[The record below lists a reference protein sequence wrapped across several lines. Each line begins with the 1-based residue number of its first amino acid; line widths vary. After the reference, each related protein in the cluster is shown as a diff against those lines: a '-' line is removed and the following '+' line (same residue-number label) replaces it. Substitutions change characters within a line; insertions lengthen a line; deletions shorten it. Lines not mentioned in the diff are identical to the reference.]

1 MVLRF
6 ALLPMPDTLQT
17 MVNFL
22 SKGGLF
28 MWPLLV
34 CSIVT
39 VATIVLAALTLRQR
53 KVLPLVIESEIE
65 RLTPGGSAER
75 LMRIVNE
82 DNSSLAGVVR
92 TALHHLRWPRAEN
105 IESVQTR
112 ARRELVRLERGL
124 IVLEV
129 VTGIAPLIGLI
140 GTVSG
145 LVHVFSGLGV
155 NTGASDTKAVAL
167 GISEALNCTI
177 FGLSIAVPALIAFSY
192 FSKKVEVMSVEME
205 SLVSDL
211 IAKCYFGRV
220 PSGEPTAARAMAQ
233 GPARTPHAPQP
244 ASG

>member
-1 MVLRF
+1 M
-6 ALLPMPDTLQT
+6 TETIQT
-17 MVNFL
+17 MVAFFT
-22 SKGGLF
+22 KGGLF
-28 MWPLLV
+28 MWPLLA

-39 VATIVLAALTLRQR
+39 VTTLVLSVLTLRER

-75 LMRIVNE
+75 LMRIVND
-82 DNSSLAGVVR
+82 DNSSLASVVR
-92 TALHHLRWPRAEN
+92 TALQHLRWPRAEN

-140 GTVSG
+140 GTVAG

-177 FGLSIAVPALIAFSY
+177 FGLSIAVPALIGFSY
-192 FSKKVEVMSVEME
+192 FSKKIEVMSVEME

-211 IAKCYFGRV
+211 IAKCYYGRV
-220 PSGEPTAARAMAQ
+220 PSGEAVLPPRTTSPAPARAPV
-233 GPARTPHAPQP
+233 G
-244 ASG
+244 

>member
-1 MVLRF
+1 MIEIF
-6 ALLPMPDTLQT
+6 QT
-17 MVNFL
+17 MMNFL
-22 SKGGLF
+22 NKGGLF
-28 MWPLLV
+28 MWPLLF

-39 VATIVLAALTLRQR
+39 VATIVLAALTLRQK

-75 LMRIVNE
+75 LIRIVN
-82 DNSSLAGVVR
+82 DDSSSLAGVVR
-92 TALHHLRWPRAEN
+92 TALQHLRWPRSEN

-145 LVHVFSGLGV
+145 LVHVFSGLGLS
-155 NTGASDTKAVAL
+155 TGASDTKAVAL

-177 FGLSIAVPALIAFSY
+177 FGLSIAVPALIGFSY
-192 FSKKVEVMSVEME
+192 FSKKIEVMSVEME

-211 IAKCYFGRV
+211 IAKCYYGRV
-220 PSGEPTAARAMAQ
+220 ASGDSNSPRAVAPAAVPARA
-233 GPARTPHAPQP
+233 PTR
-244 ASG
+244 

>member
-1 MVLRF
+1 MTE
-6 ALLPMPDTLQT
+6 TLHT
-17 MVNFL
+17 MLSFF
-22 SKGGLF
+22 SKGGPF
-28 MWPLLV
+28 MWPLLL

-39 VATIVLAALTLRQR
+39 VSTIVLAALTLREK

-65 RLTPGGSAER
+65 RLAPGGSPER
-75 LMRIVNE
+75 LLRIVN
-82 DNSSLAGVVR
+82 DDSSSLAGVVR
-92 TALHHLRWPRAEN
+92 TALQHLRWPRSEN

-155 NTGASDTKAVAL
+155 SGASDTKAVAL

-177 FGLSIAVPALIAFSY
+177 FGLSIAVPALIGFSY

-205 SLVSDL
+205 TLVSDL
-211 IAKCYFGRV
+211 IAKIYFGRV
-220 PSGEPTAARAMAQ
+220 PREEMPPPASRATAPAPARAPVA
-233 GPARTPHAPQP
+233 
-244 ASG
+244 

>member
-1 MVLRF
+1 MTDL
-6 ALLPMPDTLQT
+6 LQT
-17 MVNFL
+17 MVTFMN
-22 SKGGLF
+22 KGGPF
-28 MWPLLV
+28 MWPLLL

-39 VATIVLAALTLRQR
+39 VATIVMAAMTLRER

-65 RLTPGGSAER
+65 RLMPGGSAER
-75 LMRIVNE
+75 LVRIVN
-82 DNSSLAGVVR
+82 DDSSSLAGVVR
-92 TALHHLRWPRAEN
+92 TALQHLRWPRAEN

-140 GTVSG
+140 GTVAG
-145 LVHVFSGLGV
+145 LVHVFSGLGL

-177 FGLSIAVPALIAFSY
+177 FGLSIAVPALVAFSY

-211 IAKCYFGRV
+211 IAKCYYGRV
-220 PSGEPTAARAMAQ
+220 PSGEPVQSSRTTAPSARAPA
-233 GPARTPHAPQP
+233 GPV
-244 ASG
+244 G

>member
-1 MVLRF
+1 MNEILN
-6 ALLPMPDTLQT
+6 T
-17 MVNFL
+17 MMTFMK
-22 SKGGLF
+22 KGGPF
-28 MWPLLV
+28 MWPLLL

-39 VATIVLAALTLRQR
+39 VATIVLASMTLRER
-53 KVLPLVIESEIE
+53 KGLPLVIESEIE

-75 LMRIVNE
+75 LMRIVN
-82 DNSSLAGVVR
+82 DDSSSLAGVVR
-92 TALHHLRWPRAEN
+92 TALQHLRWPRSEN

-145 LVHVFSGLGV
+145 LVHVFSGLGLS
-155 NTGASDTKAVAL
+155 TGASDTKAVAL

-192 FSKKVEVMSVEME
+192 FSKKVEILSVQME

-211 IAKCYFGRV
+211 IAKCYYGRV
-220 PSGEPTAARAMAQ
+220 PSGEAMASRSTVPARAAIP
-233 GPARTPHAPQP
+233 PAAPV
-244 ASG
+244 A

>member
-1 MVLRF
+1 MT
-6 ALLPMPDTLQT
+6 DTLQA
-17 MVNFL
+17 MLQFL
-22 SKGGLF
+22 TTGGLF
-28 MWPLLV
+28 MWPLLL

-39 VATIVLAALTLRQR
+39 VTTIVLATLTLREK

-75 LMRIVNE
+75 LMRIVNT
-82 DNSSLAGVVR
+82 DSSSLAAVVR
-92 TALHHLRWPRAEN
+92 TALQHLRWPRAEN

-129 VTGIAPLIGLI
+129 MTGIAPLIGLI

-145 LVHVFSGLGV
+145 LLHVFSGLGL

-167 GISEALNCTI
+167 GISEALNCTV
-177 FGLSIAVPALIAFSY
+177 FGLSIAVPALIGFSY
-192 FSKKVEVMSVEME
+192 FSKKIEVMSVEME

-211 IAKCYFGRV
+211 IAKCYYGRV
-220 PSGEPTAARAMAQ
+220 PSGEPVLPPRTTTPAPARAPV
-233 GPARTPHAPQP
+233 G
-244 ASG
+244 